1 MDNPNATH
9 ARAAAPRA
17 ERATGAEHTKGSTLG
32 AESPVDAGTAAL
44 YARHGLAVTL
54 PKGGAWHTRTMVCA
68 EHDGVPYCMDA
79 HGDPSRV
86 AHGVAHRA
94 LMIARHHAKI
104 RAVYEYCAALGVGD
118 IWVLSGGGAQL
129 QAFFG
134 NTTGYLAIL
143 YLDMA
148 DLRQQQDLAGY
159 LKLVGNTTHTLQVNW
174 AKNDELFEGRFKVKG
189 VKLRTHRQTYGKD

>member
-1 MDNPNATH
+1 MESTNAP
-9 ARAAAPRA
+9 AN
-17 ERATGAEHTKGSTLG
+17 
-32 AESPVDAGTAAL
+32 AGTSRDLAPGHRELAAELVAL
-44 YARHGLAVTL
+44 YAQHGLAVTA

-79 HGDPSRV
+79 HGNPDR
-86 AHGVAHRA
+86 AGHGVRHRA

-134 NTTGYLAIL
+134 NSTGYLAIL
-143 YLDMA
+143 YLDME
-148 DLRQQQDLAGY
+148 DLRQQEGQAGY
-159 LKLVGNTTHTLQVNW
+159 LKLIGNTTHSLQVNW
-174 AKNDELFEGRFKVKG
+174 AKNDVLFEGKFKMPG
-189 VKLRTHRQTYGKD
+189 IRLRTHRQTYGDN